1 MLQILSFYQMNK
13 KDFEF
18 LLFIDKYLQ
27 KYPFKCFNIMDTLL
41 DKEIVYIKNTTMIID
56 LLKLSDSIVVN
67 IFDFF

>member
-1 MLQILSFYQMNK
+1 MEVLMLQLLSNYQLNK
-13 KDFEF
+13 KDFDF

-56 LLKLSDSIVVN
+56 LLKLNDDI
-67 IFDFF
+67 I